1 MAVGKNILDRM
12 KSVKNTGKITRAME
26 LISTVKMKKAQE
38 AVYGTRPFAIAA
50 MKIFS
55 RILSSIELSQYCRE
69 KDIKTTKELVVVITS
84 NRGLCGA
91 YNVNMFRE
99 IAQLDET
106 KVDYQFVT
114 IGKKAREFILR
125 TGQELVA
132 DFSEYFDDDLD
143 LDKAKE
149 IANTLRKLF
158 QYEGFDRVHV
168 MYSYYIS
175 ALSQKCVSRQLY
187 PMQSD
192 KMINFLD
199 KIIGQKIETSN
210 RIQYKIE
217 PSEQLIADQVV
228 PMVLDVMFYEMML
241 EAKASEHAARM
252 VAMKSASKSS
262 RSKVDEL
269 RLVYN
274 KERQASI
281 TREVSEIVAGVESM
295 RDI

>member
-1 MAVGKNILDRM
+1 
-12 KSVKNTGKITRAME
+12 
-26 LISTVKMKKAQE
+26 
-38 AVYGTRPFAIAA
+38 
-50 MKIFS
+50 
-55 RILSSIELSQYCRE
+55 
-69 KDIKTTKELVVVITS
+69 
-84 NRGLCGA
+84 
-91 YNVNMFRE
+91 
-99 IAQLDET
+99 
-106 KVDYQFVT
+106 
-114 IGKKAREFILR
+114 
-125 TGQELVA
+125 
-132 DFSEYFDDDLD
+132 
-143 LDKAKE
+143 
-149 IANTLRKLF
+149 
-158 QYEGFDRVHV
+158 

-252 VAMKSASKSS
+252 VAMKSASESS